1 MSRSDRLQ
9 QFVRSRWVRLALA
22 GGLIATSAWAFL
34 PYVNYR
40 IASSAFVNA
49 ELVRVAAPIAGQ
61 LTLELPRKGDFID
74 RPAAMPLIEAR
85 APDQRH
91 LLQLQGQHAVA
102 RERADLA
109 RKQLSEIDA
118 TDRELADRT
127 AIHRSGMI
135 ARLGY
140 ELDEARAEK
149 TGCAAELMSRRDVSS
164 RLEQLVKT
172 GTATPIKSS
181 EALAISE
188 ATSARCESAVA
199 KVKRLEIELKSAQ
212 DGVFLRDGVNDAP
225 YSQQQRERLQLR
237 RQDIEIRA
245 LEESLQTSQVAAQI
259 AEERGR
265 LARVSHSDVS
275 LPARHVVWSVAASP
289 GSSVSEGQT
298 LLDLAACQDRFI
310 TVELPERDFERFR
323 TGAPAYVRLVGS
335 DDWTEGQIR
344 QVRGSAARTDD
355 RLLAAQV
362 KRPDANS
369 ITVEIG
375 LPNNDLEANRN
386 SFCNI
391 GRLAEVRFQRRSP
404 MAFFASVGQVL
415 NRMVGREPRQVAA
428 QDTGKYTGP

>member
-1 MSRSDRLQ
+1 MSRADQLQ
-9 QFVRSRWVRLALA
+9 QFVRSRWARLALA

-34 PYVNYR
+34 PYLNYR

-74 RPAAMPLIEAR
+74 QPAALPLIEAR

-91 LLQLQGQHAVA
+91 LLELQGQHAMA
-102 RERADLA
+102 TERSSLA
-109 RKQLSEIDA
+109 RKQLSEIDT
-118 TDRELADRT
+118 TDRELAERT
-127 AIHRSGMI
+127 ANHRTGMI

-149 TGCAAELMSRRDVSS
+149 TGCTAELALRRDVGT
-164 RLEQLVKT
+164 RMEQLVKG

-181 EALAISE
+181 EALAIFE
-188 ATSARCESAVA
+188 ATSARCEIANA
-199 KVKRLEIELKSAQ
+199 KAKRLDVELKSAH
-212 DGVFLRDGVNDAP
+212 DGVFLRDGVNDVP
-225 YSQQQRERLQLR
+225 YSQQQRERLFLR
-237 RQDIEIRA
+237 RQELEVRA
-245 LEESLQTSQVAAQI
+245 LEESLQSSQVATEI

-265 LARVSHSDVS
+265 LTRVSHSEVS

-289 GSSVSEGQT
+289 GSSVAEGQT
-298 LLDLAACQDRFI
+298 VLDLAACQNRFM
-310 TVELPERDFERFR
+310 TVEIPERDFEKFK

-335 DDWTEGQIR
+335 NEWTEGQIR

-375 LPNNDLEANRN
+375 LPDSDAETNRN

-391 GRLAEVRFQRRSP
+391 GRLAEVRFQRATFS
-404 MAFFASVGQVL
+404 FLASFGRAL
-415 NRMVGREPRQVAA
+415 SRLVGRERNQVTAA
-428 QDTGKYTGP
+428 RDTGN

>member
-1 MSRSDRLQ
+1 MSSSEHLQ
-9 QFVRSRWVRLALA
+9 QFVRRRWVRLALA

-49 ELVRVAAPIAGQ
+49 ELVRLAAPIAGQ

-74 RPAAMPLIEAR
+74 QAAALPLIEAR

-118 TDRELADRT
+118 TDRELAERT
-127 AIHRSGMI
+127 TIHRSGII

-140 ELDEARAEK
+140 ELDEARAEQA
-149 TGCAAELMSRRDVSS
+149 GCSAELALRRDVGL
-164 RLEQLVKT
+164 RLEQLVKS
-172 GTATPIKSS
+172 GTVTPIKSA
-181 EALAISE
+181 EALAILE
-188 ATSARCESAVA
+188 ATSARCEVA
-199 KVKRLEIELKSAQ
+199 NTKAKRLEVELKSAQ
-212 DGVFLRDGVNDAP
+212 DGVFLRDGANDAP
-225 YSQQQRERLQLR
+225 YSQQQRDRLLLR
-237 RQDIEIRA
+237 RHDVEIRA
-245 LEESLQTSQVAAQI
+245 LEESLQSSQIAAQI
-259 AEERGR
+259 AEERDR

-289 GSSVSEGQT
+289 GSTVSEGQT
-298 LLDLAACQDRFI
+298 VLDLAACQDRFV

-362 KRPDANS
+362 KRPDAHS

-375 LPNNDLEANRN
+375 LPNNDPEANRN

-391 GRLAEVRFQRRSP
+391 GRLAEVRFQRSP
-404 MAFFASVGQVL
+404 FVFLASFGKALGQ
-415 NRMVGREPRQVAA
+415 MVGYERRQVAVA
-428 QDTGKYTGP
+428 RDTGN